1 MNLIQEEEGN
11 WPQVFMD
18 RKRPVH
24 LLLGISSVEG
34 SLLLLT
40 TQDTYLLPK
49 YVTIPTMYIDIGT
62 HAIYL
67 FLTQLVVSGGT
78 SAQQKKDGAACT
90 TTELLR
96 ALGHLSMTKILILP
110 PFRRIQSVLRT
121 QLLGS
126 TQYTHIHLLNILLKS
141 TVSDTEK
148 MYGLIFFFGAICTV
162 NHHLLYS
169 TPKLRFNE

>member
-67 FLTQLVVSGGT
+67 FLT
-78 SAQQKKDGAACT
+78 
-90 TTELLR
+90 
-96 ALGHLSMTKILILP
+96 
-110 PFRRIQSVLRT
+110 
-121 QLLGS
+121 
-126 TQYTHIHLLNILLKS
+126 
-141 TVSDTEK
+141 
-148 MYGLIFFFGAICTV
+148 
-162 NHHLLYS
+162 
-169 TPKLRFNE
+169 

>member
-24 LLLGISSVEG
+24 LLLLGICVEG

-49 YVTIPTMYIDIGT
+49 YVIPTMYIDIGT

-67 FLTQLVVSGGT
+67 FLT
-78 SAQQKKDGAACT
+78 
-90 TTELLR
+90 
-96 ALGHLSMTKILILP
+96 
-110 PFRRIQSVLRT
+110 
-121 QLLGS
+121 
-126 TQYTHIHLLNILLKS
+126 Y
-141 TVSDTEK
+141 
-148 MYGLIFFFGAICTV
+148 
-162 NHHLLYS
+162 
-169 TPKLRFNE
+169 